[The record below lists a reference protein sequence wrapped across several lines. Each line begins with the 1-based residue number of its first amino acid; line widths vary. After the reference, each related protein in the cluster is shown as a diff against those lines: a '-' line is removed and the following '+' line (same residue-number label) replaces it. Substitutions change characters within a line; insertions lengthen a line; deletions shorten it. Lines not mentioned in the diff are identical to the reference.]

1 MSRYFSLVSLGFVM
15 HSRKWTTSER
25 VRSRQSSMLPQTYSL
40 QCKDFS
46 SENGRGNTPLK
57 LKSVQGQRQIN
68 TWKWK
73 DGNSSIFFSLS
84 HPPDNSQFHKFIA
97 VLHGKKKKSY
107 WDPLCPLPQ
116 HPRLRHL
123 FALTCVASSWSF
135 CKAAF
140 IKLQHSPVGTAP
152 LATAL
157 SVLEGSETISSEQI
171 STRDLQDS
179 FGELSVPSNSKG
191 YNVRV

>member
-1 MSRYFSLVSLGFVM
+1 MSRYYSLVSLGFVM

-25 VRSRQSSMLPQTYSL
+25 VRSWQNSMLSQTYSL

-46 SENGRGNTPLK
+46 SENGRGNTLLK

-68 TWKWK
+68 TWKGK
-73 DGNSSIFFSLS
+73 DGNLSIFFSPNWQLTIL
-84 HPPDNSQFHKFIA
+84 QLYCRTA
-97 VLHGKKKKSY
+97 RQKKKKKI
-107 WDPLCPLPQ
+107 DIPFTHQ
-116 HPRLRHL
+116 HPRLCHL
-123 FALTCVASSWSF
+123 FALTCVASSRSF

-140 IKLQHSPVGTAP
+140 IKLLHSPVGTAP

-157 SVLEGSETISSEQI
+157 SVLEGSETISSKQI

-191 YNVRV
+191 YNVRL